1 MALVFWFVRVLT
13 LVKLL
18 SSGDD
23 FEINSSKFQD
33 NSKFFFFSRMCR
45 RVVYLFLLER
55 EKDVKTPYKAAI
67 RCLEG
72 RIRLQNK
79 IQSGLIA
86 RNKKPPPPVT
96 KNTTTSSPFAQVQ
109 TGLIAGN
116 KNNHHLKSSTGHGL
130 LLHL

>member
-1 MALVFWFVRVLT
+1 MVETQGHCNNLYPWSCYQPVLLSISFFECLLSISQWHTLLFWFVRVLT

-55 EKDVKTPYKAAI
+55 EKKVKTPYKAAI

-86 RNKKPPPPVT
+86 RNK
-96 KNTTTSSPFAQVQ
+96 
-109 TGLIAGN
+109 
-116 KNNHHLKSSTGHGL
+116 NHHRP
-130 LLHL
+130 

>member
-1 MALVFWFVRVLT
+1 MAHVVFWFVRVLT

-18 SSGDD
+18 SGGDD
-23 FEINSSKFQD
+23 FEINSFKF

-86 RNKKPPPPVT
+86 RNK
-96 KNTTTSSPFAQVQ
+96 
-109 TGLIAGN
+109 
-116 KNNHHLKSSTGHGL
+116 NHHRP
-130 LLHL
+130 